1 MEKKYI
7 IIIKLEILEW
17 YVMIKKIL
25 ERYIVSMNGVYDC
38 WWFVYGNIYYK
49 FVVWIYFYSFF
60 GMIIKGGEDIICFNF
75 I

>member
-1 MEKKYI
+1 
-7 IIIKLEILEW
+7 
-17 YVMIKKIL
+17 MICYDKKIL

-38 WWFVYGNIYYK
+38 WWFVYGNVYYK